1 MLSRHVSREGS
12 EVRCWMGR
20 TIMVR
25 TARNIAWLISS
36 LNCSVPLNFVRA
48 TAPSTWFPHAVIV
61 SSVLM
66 IVYVSSVSYQKD
78 CATGR
83 KDYRKPCRS
92 NQFTYFIQGEHE
104 DSKHRLIALRHH
116 IVVEFLECLAI
127 RGDCFAEENLAPGVL
142 AAGGHCNGGGGKM
155 EDRVGTGF
163 VVEGYEILEEAAS

>member
-1 MLSRHVSREGS
+1 
-12 EVRCWMGR
+12 
-20 TIMVR
+20 MVR

-36 LNCSVPLNFVRA
+36 LNCSVPLSLVRA

-61 SSVLM
+61 SSVLI
-66 IVYVSSVSYQKD
+66 IVCKSSVSHQRD

-116 IVVEFLECLAI
+116 RVLEIIVEFLESLAI
-127 RGDCFAEENLAPGVL
+127 RRYCFAEEHLAAGVL
-142 AAGGHCNGGGGKM
+142 AAGCHCDGGGGKM
-155 EDRVGTGF
+155 EN
-163 VVEGYEILEEAAS
+163 